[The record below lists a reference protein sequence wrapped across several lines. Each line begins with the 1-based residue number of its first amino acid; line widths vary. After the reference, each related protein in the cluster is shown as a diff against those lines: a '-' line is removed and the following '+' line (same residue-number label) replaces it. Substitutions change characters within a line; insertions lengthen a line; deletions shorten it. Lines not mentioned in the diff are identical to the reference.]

1 MANTSKR
8 RDYSLTG
15 PENRKAEEKGL
26 AAAEWYTCPIPR
38 QRLKELMKRKDGPA
52 IRDTLIWFAAL
63 IGLGVAAYYS
73 WGTWWAIPAFFLY
86 GVVYALPGNSRWHE
100 CGHGTAFKTPWMN
113 EVLYQISSFMCLF
126 PATPWRWSHARH
138 HTDTIIVGRD
148 PEIVAERP
156 PIWRIIL
163 MEIFR
168 LHGGPRD
175 LKRVIL
181 HFFGKMD
188 KEEESYIP
196 VSERRKVCWEARVWV
211 FIFLAVIA
219 SCVYM
224 QSILPAMFIGL
235 PTFYGFIGVLITG
248 FIQHLGLSE
257 DVLDHRLNTRTVYMN
272 PIFRFLYW
280 NMNYHVEH
288 HMFPMVP
295 YHALPALHEEMK
307 PDCPAAS
314 PSTWAAVKEVFT
326 ALRKQRKDPTYTI
339 VRPLPSTARPYRY
352 GPHPFGTVAGREV
365 DPIWRESV

>member
-126 PATPWRWSHARH
+126 PATLGDGAMP
-138 HTDTIIVGRD
+138 DIIPTPLSSAAIPRLSPRGRQSG
-148 PEIVAERP
+148 ASYS
-156 PIWRIIL
+156 WKF
-163 MEIFR
+163 FR

-235 PTFYGFIGVLITG
+235 PTFYGSSG
-248 FIQHLGLSE
+248 FSLPGLF
-257 DVLDHRLNTRTVYMN
+257 N
-272 PIFRFLYW
+272 
-280 NMNYHVEH
+280 
-288 HMFPMVP
+288 
-295 YHALPALHEEMK
+295 
-307 PDCPAAS
+307 
-314 PSTWAAVKEVFT
+314 
-326 ALRKQRKDPTYTI
+326 
-339 VRPLPSTARPYRY
+339 
-352 GPHPFGTVAGREV
+352 
-365 DPIWRESV
+365 IWV